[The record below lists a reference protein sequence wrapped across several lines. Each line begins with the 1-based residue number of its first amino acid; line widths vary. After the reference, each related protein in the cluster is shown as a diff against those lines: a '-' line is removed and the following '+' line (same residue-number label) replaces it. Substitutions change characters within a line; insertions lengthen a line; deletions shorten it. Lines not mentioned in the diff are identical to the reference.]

1 MNRTPI
7 KLLASLLLSAATL
20 PALAAQP
27 LHFSMSYLGD
37 FVPTAMNNL
46 GHVVGWGKSNE
57 QGQTA
62 VVHNGT
68 SGTFIGS
75 SDGLSQAYA
84 INDAGQVV
92 GRTNRG
98 AFIYSGGT
106 LTEFGVPGSSAL
118 GINNAG
124 QVTGVTMSDDNFQG
138 FMYSNGQLTHL
149 APGNSSAG
157 IGINNHGQVAGWVNF
172 PITTP
177 TVFSNGT
184 TTDLSAAFPS
194 GLQAGAAAINDNGQV
209 VVQTSNPST
218 VVVTSYIY
226 ANGVATELG
235 RLGPFQTQTLAR
247 DLNNAGI
254 TVGNTINTRDHAG
267 FIWQDGVVY
276 DINTLVSGLSG
287 WHIEEAVAINDNN
300 QIAAYACRGEFGAY
314 QCGTLLLSTV
324 AAVPEPSTYAMM
336 AGGLGLLGFMARRRR
351 TAPKA

>member
-46 GHVVGWGKSNE
+46 GYVVGWGLSNDE
-57 QGQTA
+57 HTA
-62 VVHNGT
+62 IVHNGT

-75 SDGLSQAYA
+75 PGGPSYAYG
-84 INDAGQVV
+84 INDAGQIF
-92 GRTNRG
+92 GGTNRA

-106 LTEFGVPGSSAL
+106 FTEIGGPGSSAL

-124 QVTGVTMSDDNFQG
+124 QVTGATMSDDSFHG
-138 FMYSNGQLTHL
+138 FIYSNGQLTDL

-157 IGINNHGQVAGWVNF
+157 LGINNHGQVAGWSNS

-177 TVFSNGT
+177 TLFSNGT

-194 GLQAGAAAINDNGQV
+194 GLQAGAGAINDNGQM
-209 VVQTSNPST
+209 VVQTSNPSN

-226 ANGVATELG
+226 ANGVATEVG
-235 RLGPFQTQTLAR
+235 RLGPFQSQTLAR

-254 TVGNTINTRDHAG
+254 AVGNTINTRDHAG
-267 FIWQDGVVY
+267 FIWQDGALY

-300 QIAAYACRGEFGAY
+300 QIAAYACRGDFGAY

-351 TAPKA
+351 AAPKA